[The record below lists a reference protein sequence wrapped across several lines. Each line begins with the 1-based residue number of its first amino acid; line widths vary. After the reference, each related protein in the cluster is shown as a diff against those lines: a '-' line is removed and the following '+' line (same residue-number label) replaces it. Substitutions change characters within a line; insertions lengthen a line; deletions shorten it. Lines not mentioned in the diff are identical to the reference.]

1 MKIQTR
7 SKLWQSRAEQSRAE
21 HLFDV
26 ISWVAL
32 AAAFLMLVFFLN
44 ARIDTLLDSDMSS
57 ELVLSRL
64 LAQQGKIITPDWYY
78 STEIRFL
85 NTQLFY
91 TLFFKL
97 MSDWHRVRILSYICM
112 YIVLIASYWLLCRS
126 LKCEKYFAITAAL
139 LLTPFSEPYFF
150 IILKGAYYIPHI
162 TITLLTLAM
171 QELFLQADRKR
182 KKWFALLAALL
193 AMAAGMGGPRQ
204 VFVLYLP
211 LFLAGAWNWYSQKGK
226 KETEWQ
232 LLFTV
237 IAAGSGTAGYVVN
250 RKILAPRYH
259 FASWESMSFTGLD
272 SGRVAQIFNGFLNSY
287 GYQTG
292 GLFSKKALLANSM
305 CLCLILITIY
315 AVGYA
320 LKHQDRVSN
329 EYYRLAGFAAALFGI
344 FTLLY
349 LCTNMSYA
357 RWYNIPVIVIT
368 IPLIA
373 EMLQNLPQEK
383 IKRYLGTLAFT
394 GFVML
399 NGLIFYR
406 DTWRQ
411 DDTLELRQIQRQMV
425 EQEYTS
431 GYATFWRANI
441 LTELSNGEIE
451 MWDWCGGGLENIQDV
466 DQTYHW
472 LQLVEHDDTHPEG
485 KVFLFFS
492 KDEFEKCTWYAQ
504 LKREHVVYH
513 SDNYVVL
520 GYENYDV
527 MRAEVMPQSTKG
539 K

>member
-1 MKIQTR
+1 M
-7 SKLWQSRAEQSRAE
+7 SLGVV
-21 HLFDV
+21 F
-26 ISWVAL
+26 AL
-32 AAAFLMLVFFLN
+32 LGAASAVFLAGM
-44 ARIDTLLDSDMSS
+44 DSLLDSDMSS

-64 LAQQGKIITPDWYY
+64 LAQQGKIITSDWYY

-85 NTQLFY
+85 NTQLLY

-97 MSDWHRVRILSYICM
+97 TSNWHTVRILSYICM
-112 YIVLIASYWLLCRS
+112 YLMLIVSYWLLCRA

-139 LLTPFSEPYFF
+139 LLVPFSEPYFW
-150 IILKGAYYIPHI
+150 IILKGAYYIPHV

-171 QELFLQADRKR
+171 QEFFLKADG
-182 KKWFALLAALL
+182 KKKTLIGLMAALL
-193 AMAAGMGGPRQ
+193 ALAAGMGGPRQ

-211 LFLAGAWNWYSQKGK
+211 LFLAGVWNWYVQKGTK
-226 KETEWQ
+226 KTRQQ
-232 LLFTV
+232 LLF
-237 IAAGSGTAGYVVN
+237 AAMVTAGGAAGYVVN
-250 RKILAPRYH
+250 RKVLALRYH

-272 SGRVAQIFNGFLNSY
+272 FGRVAQIFNGFLNSY

-315 AVGYA
+315 AIVYA
-320 LKHQDRVSN
+320 LKHRDEISE
-329 EYYRLAGFAAALFGI
+329 EYSRLAGFAVVLFGI

-349 LCTNMSYA
+349 LCTDMSYA
-357 RWYNIPVIVIT
+357 RWYNIPVVVIT
-368 IPLIA
+368 IPLLA
-373 EMLQNLPQEK
+373 AMVQNLPKEK
-383 IKRYLGTLAFT
+383 LKKNLGVLALV

-411 DDTLELRQIQRQMV
+411 DSTGELRKIRDQLIS
-425 EQEYTS
+425 QEYTS
-431 GYATFWRANI
+431 GYATFWKANVM
-441 LTELSNGEIE
+441 TELSNGVIE

-485 KVFLFFS
+485 KVFLLFS

-504 LKREHVVYH
+504 LKREHFVY
-513 SDNYVVL
+513 SSENYVVL
-520 GYENYDV
+520 GYESYDA
-527 MRAEVMPQSTKG
+527 MRAEAMPQDTEEK
-539 K
+539 